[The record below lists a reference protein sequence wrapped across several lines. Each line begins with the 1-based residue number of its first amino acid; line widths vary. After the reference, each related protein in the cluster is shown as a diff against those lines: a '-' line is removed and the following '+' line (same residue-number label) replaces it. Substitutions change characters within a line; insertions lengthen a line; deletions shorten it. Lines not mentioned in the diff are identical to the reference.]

1 MSSQYYLIHPE
12 NPQQRSIEKV
22 VDIIRKGGLVVY
34 PTDSVYAIGC
44 HIGDKSALERIRSI
58 RQLDKHHN
66 FTLVCRD
73 LSELANYAKVD
84 NSAFRFLKAST
95 PGPFTFI
102 LTATSEVPKRLQHPK
117 RKTIGIRVPDSPIV
131 KALLDELGEP
141 LMSVTLIM
149 PNDEY
154 PLSDPHDIRQIM
166 ERHVDAIIDG
176 GYCGIEPTTVIDMTD
191 LNPEILRQGMG
202 DFVNP

>member
-1 MSSQYYLIHPE
+1 MSQFFAIHPE
-12 NPQQRSIEKV
+12 TPQLRLVRQAVEILR
-22 VDIIRKGGLVVY
+22 GGGVTAY
-34 PTDSVYAIGC
+34 PTDSAYALGC
-44 HIGDKSALERIRSI
+44 RLGDKRALECIRRIRK
-58 RQLDKHHN
+58 LDDHHN
-66 FTLVCRD
+66 FTLVCPD
-73 LSELANYAKVD
+73 LSVLGTYAKVD
-84 NSAFRFLKAST
+84 NSAFRILKAST